1 METCVYDDGEPVH
14 AKGKCRRHYWRD
26 YKRANV
32 PLGTG
37 RPPMDATVY
46 KLRISYKGQSIT
58 KHYSD
63 ARVAQRWADEHAEA
77 GTLLFFGKYNLEEQ
91 IV

>member
-1 METCVYDDGEPVH
+1 METCVYDDGKPVH
-14 AKGKCRRHYWRD
+14 ALGKCAQHYWRD
-26 YKRANV
+26 YKRDKA

-37 RPPMDATVY
+37 RPPLDAHVY
-46 KLRISYKGQSIT
+46 KLRIRYKGQSIT

-63 ARVAQRWADEHAEA
+63 ERVAERWAEEHARA
-77 GTLLFFGKYNLEEQ
+77 GTLLFYGKYTLEEK